1 MTPGERVAMAAQI
14 GFFGTL
20 ATGSSIHS
28 AKNTHAA
35 IKGTTQTSTPPTK
48 TTTSNPRAETSGT
61 TTKSDAVTP
70 RNNESATD
78 FAERAGIPR
87 STERSTLDA
96 AERAG
101 LVMSSE
107 GNSQPLL
114 EGSHNLDVVDT
125 PPGVTRSGKPRPGNT
140 RNVDDW
146 GPRQVTIGQAQ
157 KLALDNI
164 AANQRTYSAAD
175 LSRLTHIFKGGYVVR
190 VMQQDSSAPHAMHK
204 ETAAAVV
211 TPNFNGK
218 TKESGVAYL
227 SNVYTQLP
235 GGGEMA
241 TKRALEISK
250 TLNQELV
257 GYTTGV
263 KARDLYIDLG
273 ARIESVE
280 PHYKK
285 IRAAVTEDPSLTTK
299 IDPRIRDIL
308 RSGVNPQGQLTELA
322 RTNPEP
328 FFDLPDECAS
338 YHFRFGRQPL
348 LEGSGN
354 SNVVVTSPKPGSNGD
369 LRPVNTRNVDQW
381 VPGQLTD
388 GQAKQLASDNIAA
401 NPRSY
406 SAEDLKRL
414 TEIFKGGHVVRI
426 TQKGVDAPHGAP
438 LRETAAAVVTP
449 NFNGSAKQ
457 DGVAYLSNVYTQ
469 LPGAGEMA
477 TVKAIETAKSLRQ
490 DLVGYTTG
498 PQARDL
504 YIKLGAQIESVVPR
518 YEKIRESL
526 VNDPAVAATI
536 DPSIKQIIEH
546 GTEPEHQLEALAK
559 SNPAIFF
566 NLPEGAVS
574 YYFRFG
580 TGQHASGSVGAAR
593 NGFLNES
600 NAPQQPSV
608 IELPKPLPKLSAQD
622 SLQLRALATT
632 PENQALIDE
641 LLLQKNI
648 GSGLPSSP
656 ITEQPYNDTRSLSQ
670 PSSVGM
676 LQTNTPETVIP
687 EIGRSVEYPT
697 VSSPQFSELKDGMIS
712 DSTLTRTLAFDTVS
726 TGAHNFAKQVGKQW
740 FDSVTVP
747 LEINRSVSEVSIRPN
762 AQFNGVPVFDTA
774 GQSTTFSE
782 IFPEISKQDTSP
794 NFFESTKNQAQQKW
808 LENVAAPFEIWKGE
822 SAADASAFQFDAPVT
837 PQTEQSIG
845 KAGTQTSLFQDQS
858 RELFASTGSP
868 AAFPPSSNELI
879 NPKFEIKVPNLLPNN
894 PLAPK
899 STSYQI
905 EGLPGYFER
914 PADFNVFTDTV
925 GGRAA
930 SASLKKVAEVGANA
944 NKVGAQI
951 VNVGSKVT
959 LALAAPGIIDVS
971 LYGVNVTPNSK
982 YSKSLYNLK
991 DSAAVVQF
999 SAKHLPIGFSVYGDP
1014 NVVAR
1019 IAWLPGQD
1027 LEGKGLPRLD
1037 TTADGKLTR
1046 VMATSLVR
1054 TGEIG
1059 FGATV
1064 GGPNLNFTTQYSW
1077 TPFSFGGNP
1086 AKANIA
1092 RTDDNLALSI
1102 GALMSK
1108 GVGQSTQISGVT
1120 VGPLKAIDPRI
1131 IGPFDVVG
1139 EVTTDPS
1146 LVKKGAPFLDQSFGR
1161 GVVGGTQNAFSKTS
1175 VLSLN
1180 PAFKG
1185 DWNVTNWLQE
1195 LGEPLS
1201 TEQFD
1206 STTFDKWDDEKGK

>member
-1 MTPGERVAMAAQI
+1 MNQTQLSQLQRGGRVVANTNGGAQAPVAVNATGAARTTKVAKDATAAGQGEVATSRLADQRLAQGGGTGVGGGLYGGEIEVPAGGVRGWVDDVKGKFGNWVHDTKERFNDATQPAPIDVKEESFHLTGESIPRGNQDRFYNDQLGKAVREQVRPALEPYVAGKDRLLALKGEQRTRFIGAALHEQPSEAAAAKGELRYEGAARTRIDRLDDALKRASNSGEPKLTVVPVFVRTDRRNPLELIVKPEFSNVPLFRVEREGGGERYVDGEGNIYKNLNHWKQTNPLPPTDVIIPKDGRIGTNGASDKAKPLELEMFSNERLDNQALQAAKTTTYAVGALAGGASLVVGGTAMSPLLLTAGVVAGADGLGQMKTLVDHQRPVSMSDAQWRDALLTTASSGLSLGGSGLKQLASGSAGAAKWAQGAEGAEALTELVQTGDSARQFAQQYEKMTPGERVAMAAQI

-546 GTEPEHQLEALAK
+546 GTEPEPHLEALAK

-648 GSGLPSSP
+648 GS
-656 ITEQPYNDTRSLSQ
+656 
-670 PSSVGM
+670 
-676 LQTNTPETVIP
+676 
-687 EIGRSVEYPT
+687 
-697 VSSPQFSELKDGMIS
+697 
-712 DSTLTRTLAFDTVS
+712 
-726 TGAHNFAKQVGKQW
+726 
-740 FDSVTVP
+740 
-747 LEINRSVSEVSIRPN
+747 
-762 AQFNGVPVFDTA
+762 
-774 GQSTTFSE
+774 
-782 IFPEISKQDTSP
+782 
-794 NFFESTKNQAQQKW
+794 
-808 LENVAAPFEIWKGE
+808 
-822 SAADASAFQFDAPVT
+822 
-837 PQTEQSIG
+837 
-845 KAGTQTSLFQDQS
+845 
-858 RELFASTGSP
+858 
-868 AAFPPSSNELI
+868 
-879 NPKFEIKVPNLLPNN
+879 
-894 PLAPK
+894 
-899 STSYQI
+899 
-905 EGLPGYFER
+905 
-914 PADFNVFTDTV
+914 
-925 GGRAA
+925 
-930 SASLKKVAEVGANA
+930 
-944 NKVGAQI
+944 
-951 VNVGSKVT
+951 
-959 LALAAPGIIDVS
+959 
-971 LYGVNVTPNSK
+971 
-982 YSKSLYNLK
+982 
-991 DSAAVVQF
+991 
-999 SAKHLPIGFSVYGDP
+999 
-1014 NVVAR
+1014 
-1019 IAWLPGQD
+1019 
-1027 LEGKGLPRLD
+1027 
-1037 TTADGKLTR
+1037 
-1046 VMATSLVR
+1046 
-1054 TGEIG
+1054 
-1059 FGATV
+1059 
-1064 GGPNLNFTTQYSW
+1064 
-1077 TPFSFGGNP
+1077 
-1086 AKANIA
+1086 
-1092 RTDDNLALSI
+1092 
-1102 GALMSK
+1102 
-1108 GVGQSTQISGVT
+1108 
-1120 VGPLKAIDPRI
+1120 
-1131 IGPFDVVG
+1131 
-1139 EVTTDPS
+1139 
-1146 LVKKGAPFLDQSFGR
+1146 
-1161 GVVGGTQNAFSKTS
+1161 
-1175 VLSLN
+1175 
-1180 PAFKG
+1180 
-1185 DWNVTNWLQE
+1185 
-1195 LGEPLS
+1195 
-1201 TEQFD
+1201 
-1206 STTFDKWDDEKGK
+1206 